1 MTAGGCF
8 GFPAGALSVSDVTA
22 RNSRSERQEPAEE
35 PMSVH

>member
-1 MTAGGCF
+1 MTAGSRF